1 MFEKHTFNFF
11 IITFS
16 IKFYSFSINLI
27 IFELSFKNEIIII
40 TISIILL
47 DKYFPYSIH
56 FIILSF
62 SSVNKVFCYYHL
74 FFHVFFLYNILK
86 TFWIFIIKLLLI
98 IIEENVINFI
108 FRNIDFLRLFLIWFT
123 FFKFKFRL

>member
-16 IKFYSFSINLI
+16 IKFNSFTIYLI

-56 FIILSF
+56 FIILCF
-62 SSVNKVFCYYHL
+62 SSVNKVFCNYHL
-74 FFHVFFLYNILK
+74 FIHVFFLYNILK

-108 FRNIDFLRLFLIWFT
+108 FRYLDFLRLFLILFT
-123 FFKFKFRL
+123 FFEFEFRL